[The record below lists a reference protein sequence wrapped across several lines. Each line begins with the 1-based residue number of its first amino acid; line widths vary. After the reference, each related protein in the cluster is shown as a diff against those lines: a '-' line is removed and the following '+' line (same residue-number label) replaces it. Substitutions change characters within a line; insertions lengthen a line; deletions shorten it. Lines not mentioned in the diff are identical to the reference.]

1 MCKYQQGNYQ
11 YEKHYLK
18 YDNFYDYKTAV
29 KKIIYDIFINNVN
42 HNLGQQFLNFKK
54 CAHLI
59 NEQKVSAQ
67 QKYYLYNKISY
78 A

>member
-42 HNLGQQFLNFKK
+42 HNLGQ
-54 CAHLI
+54 
-59 NEQKVSAQ
+59 
-67 QKYYLYNKISY
+67 
-78 A
+78 